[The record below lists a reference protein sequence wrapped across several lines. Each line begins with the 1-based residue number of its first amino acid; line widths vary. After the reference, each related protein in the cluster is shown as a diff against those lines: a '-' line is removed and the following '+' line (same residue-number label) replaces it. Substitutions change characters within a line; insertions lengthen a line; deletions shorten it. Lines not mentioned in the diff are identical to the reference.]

1 MLKVKLP
8 YFLHLTQAADS
19 LEKTPMLGMIE
30 GEEDRR
36 GSDGWMASL
45 IQCTGIWAN
54 WEMVRDREA
63 WCATVH
69 EVTKSWTQFG
79 N

>member
-54 WEMVRDREA
+54 WEIVKDRKA
-63 WCATVH
+63 WRAAVH
-69 EVTKSWTQFG
+69 GVAKS
-79 N
+79 